1 MSLSV
6 SISLFQHLP
15 FAQKLPAYAY
25 LLVQHA
31 LVLEA
36 CSQEAEG
43 QAGKASSADSA
54 IRNADVIHARPAVA
68 APAPLVWNPVTPT
81 TSAAQASAIREKL
94 PAYAH
99 LMVQCA
105 IVFGTCRQEVEG
117 WTRKASSPDSVIR
130 RADVTYAQS
139 NSCEVYRPSSPSSW

>member
-25 LLVQHA
+25 FLVQHA

-54 IRNADVIHARPAVA
+54 IRNADVIHARPAVV

-94 PAYAH
+94 PAHAH
-99 LMVQCA
+99 LMVQRA
-105 IVFGTCRQEVEG
+105 LVLGTCSQEVEG
-117 WTRKASSPDSVIR
+117 WAGKASFQLGHS
-130 RADVTYAQS
+130 
-139 NSCEVYRPSSPSSW
+139 